1 MDAFGIDIGQIVE
14 LGTRVA
20 MHDAI
25 RAAEMVADDI
35 FEYVI
40 GVAILIYEIDPS

>member
-1 MDAFGIDIGQIVE
+1 MDTFGIDIGQIVE
-14 LGTRVA
+14 LGTQVA
-20 MHDAI
+20 THGAI

-40 GVAILIYEIDPS
+40 GVVILIYEIDPS